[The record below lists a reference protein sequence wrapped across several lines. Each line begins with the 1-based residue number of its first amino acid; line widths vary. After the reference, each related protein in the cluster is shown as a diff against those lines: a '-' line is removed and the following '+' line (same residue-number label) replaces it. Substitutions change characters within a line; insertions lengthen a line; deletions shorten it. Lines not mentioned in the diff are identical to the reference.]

1 MSSLDVFFTNGTNL
15 TFDPVERYQVDDGVL
30 YVYRDDDQLTVINL
44 RHVLYLD
51 AERSGT

>member
-1 MSSLDVFFTNGTNL
+1 MNSLDVYFANGTTL
-15 TFDPVERYQVDDGVL
+15 TFGHVARYQVDDGVL

-51 AERSGT
+51 AERSYL